1 MGRHNAFTFP
11 YTFFRERAAAVI
23 PQLKEVGFTGINLAL
38 NYHASRDFLL
48 RQGPELHY
56 LVDGFHYYKPDLS
69 NYPSGALTPHP
80 SDCLTDNHMLD
91 EVMTAASRENFE
103 INAWAVFMHNS
114 AIGFRHP
121 QVTVTN
127 CFGNHFLSE
136 LCPSSP
142 QIAGYI
148 SGLTADLSSRGI
160 TSLAIESLHF
170 HGAHHGEH
178 HERFFLEMGEVTA
191 FLLSLCFCASCIE
204 NFSGDGLRLKNK
216 VAALLQPFLDD
227 RDLWLDTP
235 LTKEN
240 LAEIVGADLLG
251 YLTSREETIA
261 ARYREV
267 QRIAAESGVKTKFV
281 DQAPLLPG
289 SANEPLAKSWQVGIN
304 NALIDQ
310 IVDIYEPLIYRN
322 TPEEVAQVGENYRK
336 LVTSDIT
343 AILRPTF
350 PDNQSERSLIEKVAR
365 LKSAGIAD
373 IDFYL
378 LDAMRPRDLTWIKS
392 AITS

>member
-56 LVDGFHYYKPDLS
+56 LADGFHYYKPDLS
-69 NYPSGALTPHP
+69 KYPSGALTPHP
-80 SDCLTDNHMLD
+80 SDCLTDNQMLE
-91 EVMTAASRENFE
+91 EVLAVADTENFE

-267 QRIAAESGVKTKFV
+267 QTIAAESGVKTKFV

-289 SANEPLAKSWQVGIN
+289 SANEPLEKSWQVGIN
-304 NALIDQ
+304 NVLIDQ

-350 PDNQSERSLIEKVAR
+350 PDNQSEQSLIEKVAQ

>member
-91 EVMTAASRENFE
+91 EVMTAAIRENFE
-103 INAWAVFMHNS
+103 INAWAVFMHNA

-121 QVTVTN
+121 QVSVTN

-204 NFSGDGLRLKNK
+204 NFSGDGARLKNK

-227 RDLWLDTP
+227 RDPWLDTP

-240 LAEIVGADLLG
+240 LAEIVGADLLD

-267 QRIAAESGVKTKFV
+267 QKIAAESGVKTKFV

-289 SANEPLAKSWQVGIN
+289 SANEPLAKSWQVGIT
-304 NALIDQ
+304 NALLDQ

-322 TPEEVAQVGENYRK
+322 TPDEVAQVGEHYRK

-350 PDNQSERSLIEKVAR
+350 PDNKSERSFIEKVAR

-378 LDAMRPRDLTWIKS
+378 LDAMRPRDLTWIKN

>member
-11 YTFFRERAAAVI
+11 YTFFRERAATVI
-23 PQLKEVGFTGINLAL
+23 PQLKDVGFTGINLAL

-48 RQGPELHY
+48 RQGPALEY
-56 LVDGFHYYKPDLS
+56 LADGFHYYKPDLS
-69 NYPSGALTPHP
+69 HYPNGAITPHP
-80 SDCLTDNHMLD
+80 SDCLTDNQMLD
-91 EVMTAASRENFE
+91 EVLAAASSERFE
-103 INAWAVFMHNS
+103 INAWVVFMHNS

-136 LCPSSP
+136 LCPSS
-142 QIAGYI
+142 QMIAGYI

-160 TSLAIESLHF
+160 TSLAMESLHF

-191 FLLSLCFCASCIE
+191 FLFSLCFCASCIE

-227 RDLWLDTP
+227 RDPWLDTP
-235 LTKEN
+235 LTKES
-240 LAEIVGADLLG
+240 LAEIVGAEILD
-251 YLTSREETIA
+251 YLTSREETVA

-267 QRIAAESGVKTKFV
+267 QTITAASGVKTKFV

-310 IVDIYEPLIYRN
+310 VVDIFEPLIYRA
-322 TPEEVAQVGENYRK
+322 TPDEVAQVGENYRK
-336 LVTSDIT
+336 LVTSGIT

-350 PDNQSERSLIEKVAR
+350 PDNQSERSLVEKVAR
-365 LKSAGIAD
+365 IKSAGITD

-378 LDAMRPRDLTWIKS
+378 LDAMRPRDLTWIKK

>member
-11 YTFFRERAAAVI
+11 YTFFRERSAAVI

-91 EVMTAASRENFE
+91 EVMTAAIRENFE
-103 INAWAVFMHNS
+103 INAWAVFMHNA

-121 QVTVTN
+121 QVSVTN

-240 LAEIVGADLLG
+240 LAEIVGAEILD
-251 YLTSREETIA
+251 YLASREEKVAT
-261 ARYREV
+261 RYREV
-267 QRIAAESGVKTKFV
+267 QTIASESGVKTKFV

-322 TPEEVAQVGENYRK
+322 TPYEVAHVGESYRK

-350 PDNQSERSLIEKVAR
+350 PDNQSESSLIEKVDR

>member
-91 EVMTAASRENFE
+91 EVMTAAIRENFE
-103 INAWAVFMHNS
+103 INAWAVFMHNA

-121 QVTVTN
+121 QVSVTN

-251 YLTSREETIA
+251 YLTPREETIA

-267 QRIAAESGVKTKFV
+267 QTIAAESGVKTKFV

-304 NALIDQ
+304 NSLIDQ

-322 TPEEVAQVGENYRK
+322 TPDEVAHVGENYRK
-336 LVTSDIT
+336 LVTSEIT